1 MNTLCA
7 HLAVTA
13 LGRWSGL
20 ALCTSLVTA
29 ISEAKCVCVF
39 GMLPCGHSCE
49 CMYWKGAELP
59 GVVATQDIV
68 LLRRAPGI

>member
-1 MNTLCA
+1 MHTSLSCA
-7 HLAVTA
+7 WRVV
-13 LGRWSGL
+13 SL
-20 ALCTSLVTA
+20 ALCSSLVTA

-68 LLRRAPGI
+68 LLRRTPGI